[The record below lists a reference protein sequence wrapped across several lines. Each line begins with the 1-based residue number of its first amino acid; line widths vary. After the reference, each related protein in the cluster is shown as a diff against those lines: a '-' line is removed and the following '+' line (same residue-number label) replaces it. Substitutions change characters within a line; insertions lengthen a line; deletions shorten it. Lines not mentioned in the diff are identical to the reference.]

1 MHKRLAYQAENR
13 PAWPAL
19 ARTALTSKDDTEYK
33 KNTINLTL
41 YSFDV
46 FCCISEAITPSVNE
60 SIYIMKIR
68 NKFNFPRG
76 TICVGR
82 KINGE
87 LIALKID
94 YPIWGIYSGAFSIL

>member
-1 MHKRLAYQAENR
+1 M
-13 PAWPAL
+13 
-19 ARTALTSKDDTEYK
+19 
-33 KNTINLTL
+33 
-41 YSFDV
+41 
-46 FCCISEAITPSVNE
+46 PSVNE